1 MDGEVPFEQL
11 FPELQ
16 LTHTQGRKTI
26 ERISPD
32 TNLFYLRLWVHTT
45 LRDVFVIR
53 HPFVDAFV
61 CVGRGAKRLLD
72 YSFK

>member
-45 LRDVFVIR
+45 LRDVFR
-53 HPFVDAFV
+53 FFFS
-61 CVGRGAKRLLD
+61 
-72 YSFK
+72 SFFSSFLSSVTACQKT